1 MQTFSHLKHPL
12 LDDHTGVPGHAEQ
25 VAVKGV
31 KVVHGRGEVGQLGS
45 GERVEGG
52 GKDDEGVVMSTLG
65 LARPTLPH
73 GSRVRSSQLE
83 GLT

>member
-12 LDDHTGVPGHAEQ
+12 LDDHTGVTGQAYPL
-25 VAVKGV
+25 AVKGG

-52 GKDDEGVVMSTLG
+52 GKDDDGEVG
-65 LARPTLPH
+65 
-73 GSRVRSSQLE
+73 
-83 GLT
+83 